1 MANTLTDL
9 TPDLFAA
16 MDTVSREL
24 VGFIPAVSR
33 DSGAERAA
41 LNQTV
46 RSFVTPAASASD
58 LTAGQLPADN
68 GDQTIGNK
76 TISITKS
83 RYVPVRWNGEEQMGM
98 DTGPG
103 YNMILRDQF
112 AQAMRTLTNEIEADL
127 AGLYVKAS
135 RAAVPAG
142 TNLFDASTTVYRDI
156 ANVRKIL
163 ADNGAPLSDMHL
175 IINTTAGARL
185 RGSANYVG
193 ADTAGT
199 DSILRQGILLDMH
212 GMQIRESAQV
222 VTHTN
227 GTYDSG
233 ADLDA
238 VEPVGE
244 TSISVDTAGSGG
256 VLPGDVVT
264 IDAVSNVGHYY
275 VVSTAN
281 ADVDSGNVDINAPG
295 LLEATVGTGETLLL
309 NASLDR
315 NMAFSRSAIHL
326 VTRVPA
332 LPREGD
338 SAVDRMVIQDPRSGL
353 AFEVSK
359 YLEHR
364 QVKYEIAAAW
374 GYEMIKPEHCAL
386 LID

>member
-9 TPDLFAA
+9 IPDLYASL
-16 MDTVSREL
+16 DVVSREL

-33 DSGAERAA
+33 DSSLQRAA
-41 LNQTV
+41 IDQV
-46 RSFVTPAASASD
+46 IRSHVAPASTASD

-83 RYVPVRWNGEEQMGM
+83 RYVPVRWNGEEQMGVN
-98 DTGPG
+98 TGPG
-103 YNMILRDQF
+103 YRQVLQDQF
-112 AQAMRTLTNEIEADL
+112 AQAMRTLVNEVESDI

-135 RAAVPAG
+135 RAAIPAG
-142 TNLFDASTTVYRDI
+142 TTLFDASTTVYKDV

-163 ADNGAPLSDMHL
+163 ADNGAPMGDLQL
-175 IINTTAGARL
+175 VLNTTAAAAL
-185 RGSANYVG
+185 RGNAQYAGV
-193 ADTAGT
+193 DTSG
-199 DSILRQGILLDMH
+199 DLNIQRQGILQDLS
-212 GMQIRESAQV
+212 GFKIRESAQV
-222 VTHTN
+222 ITHTN
-227 GTYDSG
+227 GTYDG
-233 ADLDA
+233 AADIDA

-244 TSISVDTAGSGG
+244 TSISVGTTGAGG
-256 VLPGDVVT
+256 VLPGDV
-264 IDAVSNVGHYY
+264 IHSDAVSNVGIYY

-281 ADVDSGNVDINAPG
+281 ADVDSGNIDINENG
-295 LLEATVGTGETLLL
+295 LQEATVGTGETVLL

-315 NMAFSRSAIHL
+315 NMAFSRNAIHL

-332 LPREGD
+332 LPEEGD
-338 SAVDRMVIQDPRSGL
+338 SAIDRMIIQDPRSGL

-364 QVKYEIAAAW
+364 QVKYEVALAW
-374 GYEMIKPEHCAL
+374 GFEMIKSEHCAL